1 MFEFEYVSL
10 KDNDE
15 IEVGLE
21 VRLTGE
27 IRRGI
32 SNSKTG
38 ELESVVKNI
47 EEKTKEMLVIID
59 VRELQRWDSLGV
71 FAILNQVVNDINPSL
86 ISSQKTPVSVIG
98 LKDTDVFWAAKD
110 KYPDCGE
117 AILPWYSSVEEFLKV
132 AT

>member
-1 MFEFEYVSL
+1 MFKYEYESL
-10 KDNDE
+10 KDKDE

-32 SNSKTG
+32 SESKTD
-38 ELESVVKNI
+38 ELESVVKDI
-47 EEKTKEMLVIID
+47 EEKTREMLVIIN
-59 VRELQRWDSLGV
+59 VTKLQRWDSLGV
-71 FAILNQVVNDINPSL
+71 FAILNQVINEINPSL
-86 ISSQKTPVSVIG
+86 ISSQKIPVSVVG

-110 KYPDCGE
+110 KYPDCGGE
-117 AILPWYSSVEEFLKV
+117 VLPWYSSVEEFLKA